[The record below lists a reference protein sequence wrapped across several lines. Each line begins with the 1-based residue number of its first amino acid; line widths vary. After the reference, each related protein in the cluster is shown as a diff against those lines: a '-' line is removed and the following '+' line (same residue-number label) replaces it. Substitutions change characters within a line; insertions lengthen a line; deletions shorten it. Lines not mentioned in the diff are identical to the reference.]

1 MIFFLRHL
9 RNARRTVASPPPFA
23 RVLVLLVAVLAYGS
37 TGFVYFE
44 LEKKPDLT
52 WFDGLWWSIVTVT
65 TVGYGDYF
73 PTTPG
78 GRFLV
83 AAPLMVFGIG
93 LLGYVISLATSTL
106 VESRTKELKG
116 MSKITH
122 TGHVVIFN
130 FQSLDKVERLVD
142 ELREEGDADA
152 QQEIVLV
159 DEDLTELPP
168 ELEKRHVRFVK
179 GNPSRDET
187 LERANIDKASHAIVL
202 SKKQGDSH
210 SDALNLSIT
219 LAIEARTRSVR
230 TTVECVEVAAQ
241 ELLRKAGCDSIVCLA
256 RFDAH
261 FLGNEV
267 FQPGMQTVIDDL
279 MSANVGQQ
287 LQLSPVPS
295 SVATFGD
302 VVTLCKKKGHVPI
315 GLLRD
320 HTSMLNPGGDVK
332 VQTTDKVISIGGAQ
346 LK

>member
-1 MIFFLRHL
+1 VIFFLRKI
-9 RNARRTVASPPPFA
+9 VSPPPFA
-23 RVLVLLVAVLAYGS
+23 RVVAMLLAVLAYGS

-78 GRFLV
+78 GRFIV
-83 AAPLMVFGIG
+83 AAPLMLFGIG
-93 LLGYVISLATSTL
+93 LLGYVISLATSAL

-116 MSKITH
+116 MSKITE

-130 FQSLDKVERLVD
+130 FPTLDKVERLVD
-142 ELREEGDADA
+142 ELRAEGAEHGRD
-152 QQEIVLV
+152 IVLV

-187 LERANIDKASHAIVL
+187 LERANIDKAAHAIVL

-210 SDALNLSIT
+210 SDAVNLSIT

-295 SVATFGD
+295 SAATFGD
-302 VVTLCKKKGHVPI
+302 VVALCKKKGHVPI

-320 HTSMLNPGGDVK
+320 HASMLNPGTDVK
-332 VQTTDKVISIGGAQ
+332 VTSTDKIISIGGTQ
-346 LK
+346 LKA

>member
-1 MIFFLRHL
+1 MIFFLR
-9 RNARRTVASPPPFA
+9 RFRTARRAFASPPPFA
-23 RVLVLLVAVLAYGS
+23 RVLALLVAVLAYGS

-52 WFDGLWWSIVTVT
+52 WVDGLWWSIVTVT

-83 AAPLMVFGIG
+83 AAPLMLFGIG
-93 LLGYVISLATSTL
+93 LLGYVISLATSAL

-116 MSKITH
+116 MAKITQS
-122 TGHVVIFN
+122 GHVVIFN
-130 FQSLDKVERLVD
+130 FPSLDKVERLVD
-142 ELREEGDADA
+142 ELRDEGDEHGADV
-152 QQEIVLV
+152 ILV
-159 DEDLTELPP
+159 DEDLAELPP

-187 LERANIDKASHAIVL
+187 LERANIDEAAHAIVL

-210 SDALNLSIT
+210 SDALNLAIT

-230 TTVECVEVAAQ
+230 TTVECVEVASQ

-287 LQLSPVPS
+287 LQLSPMPS
-295 SVATFGD
+295 SASTFGD
-302 VVTLCKKKGHVPI
+302 VVALCKKKGHVPI
-315 GLLRD
+315 GVLRD
-320 HTSMLNPGGDVK
+320 HASMLNPAADAR
-332 VQTTDKVISIGGAQ
+332 VQATDKIISIGGAK
-346 LK
+346 LKA

>member
-1 MIFFLRHL
+1 MIFFLRRL
-9 RNARRTVASPPPFA
+9 RTARRAFASPPPFA
-23 RVLVLLVAVLAYGS
+23 RVLALLTAVLAYGT

-44 LEKKPDLT
+44 LEKKPDIT
-52 WFDGLWWSIVTVT
+52 WVDGLWWSIVTVT

-83 AAPLMVFGIG
+83 AAPLMLFGIG

-130 FQSLDKVERLVD
+130 FPTLDKVERLVD
-142 ELREEGDADA
+142 ELRDEGAATD
-152 QQEIVLV
+152 QEIVLV
-159 DEDLTELPP
+159 DEDLAELPP

-187 LERANIDKASHAIVL
+187 LERANIDKAAHAIVL
-202 SKKQGDSH
+202 SKRQGDSH

-230 TTVECVEVAAQ
+230 TTVECVEVSSQ

-279 MSANVGQQ
+279 MSANIGQQ
-287 LQLSPVPS
+287 LQLSPVPAS
-295 SVATFGD
+295 LATFAD
-302 VVTLCKKKGHVPI
+302 VVALCKKKGHVPI

-320 HTSMLNPGGDVK
+320 HASMLNPGAEVK
-332 VQTTDKVISIGGAQ
+332 VQASDKIISIGGAQ
-346 LK
+346 LKA

>member
-1 MIFFLRHL
+1 MIFFLR
-9 RNARRTVASPPPFA
+9 NIVSPPPAA
-23 RVLVLLVAVLAYGS
+23 RVVAMLVAVLAYGT

-44 LEKKPDLT
+44 LEKRPDLS
-52 WFDGLWWSIVTVT
+52 WADGLWWSIVTVT

-83 AAPLMVFGIG
+83 AAPLMLFGIG
-93 LLGYVISLATSTL
+93 LLGYVISLATSML

-116 MSKITH
+116 MSKITES
-122 TGHVVIFN
+122 GHVVIFN
-130 FQSLDKVERLVD
+130 FPSLDKVERIVD
-142 ELREEGDADA
+142 ELRDEGKERGA
-152 QQEIVLV
+152 EIVLV
-159 DEDLTELPP
+159 DEDLAELPP
-168 ELEKRHVRFVK
+168 ELMKRHVRFVK
-179 GNPSRDET
+179 GNPARDET
-187 LERANIDKASHAIVL
+187 LERANIDKAAHAIVL

-287 LQLSPVPS
+287 LQLSAVPS
-295 SVATFGD
+295 SVKSFGE
-302 VVTLCKKKGHVPI
+302 VVDLCKKKGHVPI

-320 HTSMLNPGGDVK
+320 HTSLLNPAADAK
-332 VQTTDKVISIGGAQ
+332 VDTADKIISIGRTQ
-346 LK
+346 LKS

>member
-1 MIFFLRHL
+1 VEEGGAVIFFLRAL
-9 RNARRTVASPPPFA
+9 ASPPPFA
-23 RVLVLLVAVLAYGS
+23 RVLAMLFAVLAYGS

-52 WFDGLWWSIVTVT
+52 LVDGLWWSIVTVT

-78 GRFLV
+78 GRFVV
-83 AAPLMVFGIG
+83 AAPLMIFGIG

-116 MSKITH
+116 MSKITS

-142 ELREEGDADA
+142 ELREDGAEDG
-152 QQEIVLV
+152 QEVVLV
-159 DEDLTELPP
+159 DEDLPELPP
-168 ELEKRHVRFVK
+168 ELMKRHVRFVK

-187 LERANIDKASHAIVL
+187 LERANIDRAAHAIVL

-210 SDALNLSIT
+210 SDALSLAIT
-219 LAIEARTRSVR
+219 LAIEARSRSVR

-267 FQPGMQTVIDDL
+267 FQPGMQSVVDDL
-279 MSANVGQQ
+279 MTAVSGQQ
-287 LQLSPVPS
+287 LQLSPVS
-295 SVATFGD
+295 SSLATFAD
-302 VVTLCKKKGHVPI
+302 VVGHCKREGHVAI

-320 HTSMLNPGGDVK
+320 HSSLLNPAMDVK
-332 VQTTDKVISIGGAQ
+332 VQSSDRIISIGGAR
-346 LK
+346 LKG